1 MKKYFIGA
9 IIGVAAISLA
19 ACGDSATPTD
29 GTTEKSDLTLEKVFD
44 KALERQENLQ
54 STKATMTMEQGT
66 TMTIEGEEV
75 HMTSSTN
82 MDMSMTVK
90 PMALIA
96 DGTMSMTM
104 ADEEETLE
112 MPLKMYLTEEDG
124 FYMNNV
130 MDEGWLKL
138 PNDMY
143 KDMLA
148 QAGANADASE
158 QLKQLEPFINDIT
171 FEQTDKAYVLTLNA
185 IGEEFHEMVLEQV
198 MGTMEQQLGEDGQSL
213 YEGIQF
219 EDAKYIITIDKETFD
234 ITKMNLDFVMTM
246 DIEGVTSKVN
256 TASTIIYS
264 DFNEVDAITIPQ
276 DVIDTAV
283 ESAF

>member
-19 ACGDSATPTD
+19 ACGDSATPID
-29 GTTEKSDLTLEKVFD
+29 GTTAKSDLTLEQVFD
-44 KALERQENLQ
+44 KAMERQENLQ

-104 ADEEETLE
+104 ADEEETL
-112 MPLKMYLTEEDG
+112 PLKMYLTEEDG

-171 FEQTDKAYVLTLNA
+171 FEQTDAAYILTLNA

-264 DFNEVDAITIPQ
+264 DFNEVDTITIPQ

>member
-9 IIGVAAISLA
+9 TIGVAAISLA

-29 GTTEKSDLTLEKVFD
+29 GTTAKSDLTLEQVFD
-44 KALERQENLQ
+44 KAMERQESLQ

-66 TMTIEGEEV
+66 AMTIEGEEV

-90 PMALIA
+90 PLGLIA

-104 ADEEETLE
+104 AGEEEPLE
-112 MPLKMYLTEEDG
+112 MPLKMYLTEADG
-124 FYMNNV
+124 FYMNDI
-130 MDEGWLKL
+130 MGEGWLKV
-138 PNDMY
+138 PDEMY

-158 QLKQLEPFINDIT
+158 QLKQLEPFINDFT
-171 FEQTDKAYVLTLNA
+171 FEQTDAAYVLTLNA
-185 IGEEFHEMVLEQV
+185 NGEKFNEMVLEQV
-198 MGTMEQQLGEDGQSL
+198 MGTMGQQLGEESQSL
-213 YEGIQF
+213 FDGIKF

-234 ITKMNLDFVMTM
+234 TTKMDMDFVMTM
-246 DIEGVTSKVN
+246 DVEGVTSKVD
-256 TASTIIYS
+256 TKSTIIYS
-264 DFNEVDAITIPQ
+264 DFNAVDTITIPQ
-276 DVIDTAV
+276 AVLDTAT

>member
-1 MKKYFIGA
+1 MKKFFIGA
-9 IIGVAAISLA
+9 TIGVAAISLA

-29 GTTEKSDLTLEKVFD
+29 GTTAKSDLTLEQVFD
-44 KALERQENLQ
+44 KAMERQENLQ

-171 FEQTDKAYVLTLNA
+171 FEQTDAAYILTLNA

-198 MGTMEQQLGEDGQSL
+198 MGTMEQQLGEEGQSL

-234 ITKMNLDFVMTM
+234 ITKMDIDFVLTM
-246 DIEGVTSKVN
+246 DVQGVTSKIN

-264 DFNEVDAITIPQ
+264 DFNEVDTITIPQ

>member
-158 QLKQLEPFINDIT
+158 QLKQLEPFIDDIT
-171 FEQTDKAYVLTLNA
+171 FEQTDAAYVLTLNA
-185 IGEEFHEMVLEQV
+185 IGEEFHEMVLDQV

-234 ITKMNLDFVMTM
+234 ITKMNLDFVLTM
-246 DIEGVTSKVN
+246 DVEGVTSKVN

-276 DVIDTAV
+276 NVLDTAV

>member
-1 MKKYFIGA
+1 
-9 IIGVAAISLA
+9 
-19 ACGDSATPTD
+19 
-29 GTTEKSDLTLEKVFD
+29 
-44 KALERQENLQ
+44 
-54 STKATMTMEQGT
+54 MEQGT
-66 TMTIEGEEV
+66 AMTIEGEEV

-138 PNDMY
+138 SNDMY

-171 FEQTDKAYVLTLNA
+171 FEQTDAAYVLTLNA

-198 MGTMEQQLGEDGQSL
+198 MGTMKQQLGEDGQSL

-234 ITKMNLDFVMTM
+234 ITKMNLDFVLTM

-264 DFNEVDAITIPQ
+264 DFNEVDTITIPQ

>member
-1 MKKYFIGA
+1 MKKYFYGA

-19 ACGDSATPTD
+19 ACGDSATPAD
-29 GTTEKSDLTLEKVFD
+29 GTTAKSDLTLEQVFD
-44 KALERQENLQ
+44 KAMERQENLQ
-54 STKATMTMEQGT
+54 SAKVTMTMEQGT
-66 TMTIEGEEV
+66 AMTIEGQEV
-75 HMTSSTN
+75 NMTSSTN

-96 DGTMSMTM
+96 DGSMSMTM

-143 KDMLA
+143 KDILS
-148 QAGANADASE
+148 QAGASADVSE
-158 QLKQLEPFINDIT
+158 QLKQLEPFISDFT
-171 FEQTDKAYVLTLNA
+171 FEQTDAAYVLTLNA
-185 IGEEFHEMVLEQV
+185 IGEEFHEIVLDQV
-198 MGTMEQQLGEDGQSL
+198 MGTMEQQLGADVQSL

-234 ITKMNLDFVMTM
+234 ITKMDLDLVFKM
-246 DIEGVTSKVN
+246 DIEGVTAKVN
-256 TASTIIYS
+256 TTSTLIYS
-264 DFNEVDAITIPQ
+264 DFNEVDTITIPQ
-276 DVIDTAV
+276 DVLDTAV

>member
-1 MKKYFIGA
+1 MKKFFIGA
-9 IIGVAAISLA
+9 TIGVAAISLA
-19 ACGDSATPTD
+19 ACGDGATPTD
-29 GTTEKSDLTLEKVFD
+29 GTTAKSDLTLEQVFD
-44 KALERQENLQ
+44 KAMERQENLQ

-82 MDMSMTVK
+82 MDMSMTAK
-90 PMALIA
+90 PLALIA

-124 FYMNNV
+124 FYMNDV
-130 MDEGWLKL
+130 MGEGWLKL

-158 QLKQLEPFINDIT
+158 QLKQLEPFIDDFT
-171 FEQTDKAYVLTLNA
+171 FEQTDAAYVLTLNA
-185 IGEEFHEMVLEQV
+185 IGEEFHELILDQV
-198 MGTMEQQLGEDGQSL
+198 TGTMAQQLGEEGQSL
-213 YEGIQF
+213 FEGIQF
-219 EDAKYIITIDKETFD
+219 EDAKYIITIDKKTFD
-234 ITKMNLDFVMTM
+234 ITKMDLDFVMTM
-246 DIEGVTSKVN
+246 DVEGVIAKAN
-256 TASTIIYS
+256 TTSTIIYS
-264 DFNEVDAITIPQ
+264 DFDSVDTITIPQ
-276 DVIDTAV
+276 DVLDTAV